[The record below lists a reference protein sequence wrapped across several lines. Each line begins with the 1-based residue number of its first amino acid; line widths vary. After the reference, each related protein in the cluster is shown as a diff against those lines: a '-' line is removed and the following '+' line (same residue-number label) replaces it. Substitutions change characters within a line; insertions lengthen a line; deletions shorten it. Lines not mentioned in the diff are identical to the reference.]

1 MGPGFAGTTTN
12 LQIVL
17 NIPPPPPKM
26 PSQLEPPKITPES
39 KISNPQKT
47 FDHLRH
53 LNSDFPSPPPLGLSL
68 ALTEHRGNLAMAYW
82 NEKTLGTRKRT
93 KDVINFRPFK
103 QTNKKP
109 RNYFSR
115 RINDHRK

>member
-1 MGPGFAGTTTN
+1 MGPGYAGTTTN

-17 NIPPPPPKM
+17 NIPQKNAFSTRTTQNYPRIENFKPPKNLRSS
-26 PSQLEPPKITPES
+26 PSLE
-39 KISNPQKT
+39 
-47 FDHLRH
+47 FG
-53 LNSDFPSPPPLGLSL
+53 FPLSTHLGLGL

-115 RINDHRK
+115 RINGHRK